1 MKIFYWK
8 KVLLKPLGGG
18 GGGGEGEDTMY
29 TDYFVMIVHDLS
41 LPIEK

>member
-18 GGGGEGEDTMY
+18 EEGEDTMY

>member
-8 KVLLKPLGGG
+8 NVPLKPLGGRER
-18 GGGGEGEDTMY
+18 EGTMY